1 MKRFITSLIL
11 LLTMVSFHAEAQERE
26 TGVWTLQDCL
36 NYALENNIQIKK
48 SKITQMS
55 GEEDVKRAKAQ
66 LFPSLNASLSQGFV
80 NYPSGKTETNNSF
93 SGNYGLNANW
103 TLFDGGSRLKSIKQQ
118 EIQQQVN
125 ELSVEQ
131 NEDDIQISIV
141 QTYLQVIYCYEAVG
155 INEKTVE
162 VSKQQLERSA
172 GLLDA
177 GSISQVD
184 YAQMESQYNSDKY
197 QLVVAKNNLESYK
210 LQLKQ
215 LLELDITDDM
225 ELVMIEPD
233 EESVLSLL
241 PDKQSIYANAI
252 SQRADIRSSK
262 LSLDIAELEIKKAQ
276 SGYLPS
282 LSLSAGI
289 GTGYLSGG
297 LSWGD
302 QVWNRLNESVSLS
315 LSIPIFTNRENKTA
329 VNKAR
334 YSLKTTELDML
345 NTEKSLLKT
354 VEGIYLDAVSAQ
366 SQYIASKERLK
377 YVEESYKLV
386 QEQFELGMKNTL
398 ELITEKNNFQIA
410 QQETIQSK
418 YTAVMNLQLLNIYQK
433 LPITIQ

>member
-233 EESVLSLL
+233 EEAVLSLL